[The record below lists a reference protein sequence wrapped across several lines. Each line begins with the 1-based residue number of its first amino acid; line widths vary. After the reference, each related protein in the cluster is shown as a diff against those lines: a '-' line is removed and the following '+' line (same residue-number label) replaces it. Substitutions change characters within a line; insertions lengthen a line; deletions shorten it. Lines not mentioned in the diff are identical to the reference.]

1 MAVLFQ
7 KESRGEVQG
16 REEQREAQS
25 RCVEGAGKDAG
36 TRLSARVREKHL
48 TRQRTPSGWLPVPGS
63 DGRAAMAGEGPDI
76 SEMCMSGVEVGVE
89 LDIRVLGGNCGSSNR
104 PQIPL
109 RDRSGKQFLQRRD
122 GPRQA
127 RWRI

>member
-7 KESRGEVQG
+7 KESRGGVQG

-63 DGRAAMAGEGPDI
+63 DGRAGMAGEGPDI
-76 SEMCMSGVEVGVE
+76 SEMCMSGVEVGVA
-89 LDIRVLGGNCGSSNR
+89 LDIRVLGGNLW
-104 PQIPL
+104 QF
-109 RDRSGKQFLQRRD
+109 KQASD
-122 GPRQA
+122 ST
-127 RWRI
+127 